1 MKHQDIKTLISAY
14 REGELNVEERRLVE
28 EHLAGCAECR
38 TEFEELKQLEEVL
51 NKMQLKKP
59 SPEIWDVYWS
69 SVYNKLERKIG
80 WIILSIGMILLIA
93 FGVYQSI
100 KDLVQDPAT
109 PLIVTIGIF
118 AFIGGG
124 IILFVSVLKEQLFFW
139 KKERYK
145 EIKK

>member
-100 KDLVQDPAT
+100 KDLVQDPTT